1 MENFEI
7 LREKYI
13 TEDSSK
19 EIEASKG
26 TDSVAKHFFTVK
38 PIQNTSKKTFYRFVK
53 RAFDIFASFI
63 GIIVLAIPMLII
75 AIIIKADSKGTAFYK
90 QERLGKNGKPFNVL
104 KFRSMRM
111 DAESAGA
118 QWASADDN
126 RVTKVG
132 SFLRKTRL
140 DELPQL
146 FCIFAG
152 TMSIVGP
159 RPERPVFY
167 DEFSKYMDG
176 FRNRLYVTPGLTGL
190 AQISGGYDL
199 EPEEKIVY
207 DMEYIETR
215 SLWLDLKIIFKT
227 AAIVFTHDGAR

>member
-1 MENFEI
+1 MENFDI
-7 LREKYI
+7 LKEKYI
-13 TEDSSK
+13 SEDAG
-19 EIEASKG
+19 ENIETSKG
-26 TDSVAKHFFTVK
+26 SDTNIKHRFIVK
-38 PIQNTSKKTFYRFVK
+38 DIQNTSKKTFYLIVK
-53 RAFDIFASFI
+53 RCFDFLAAFFALIF
-63 GIIVLAIPMLII
+63 LAIPMLII
-75 AIIIKADSKGTAFYK
+75 AIVIKADSKGTALYK

-111 DAESAGA
+111 DAESGGA

-126 RVTKVG
+126 RVTRVG
-132 SFLRKTRL
+132 AFLRKTRL

-146 FCIFAG
+146 ICILCG

-167 DEFSKYMDG
+167 NEFDKYIDG

-215 SLWLDLKIIFKT
+215 SALLDLKIIFKT
-227 AAIVFTHDGAR
+227 AAIVFNHDGAR